1 MQFGSI
7 RPWLILFAA
16 LLSFG
21 LTAALVKLAIRI
33 CTAEGWVAK
42 PRRDRWHRGAPCLF
56 GGVPLWAGFVLVSS
70 LLVDDAVIWKVIGL
84 SSVMLL
90 LGIADDIF
98 RLRARIKL
106 LVQLANALL
115 LVSIGVMYPIS
126 TNLYVCAAFS
136 VLWATGITN
145 AVNLLDNMDG
155 LASGVAL
162 IAAGYLAAF
171 YYLGGDTQYA
181 IVMAI
186 FAGAVAGFLLFN
198 FNPARIFMGDTG
210 SLSIGFFLGSAMLL
224 RRVHLANVSAFLFVP
239 VLLLV
244 VPLLDTF
251 FVSVTRRLRG
261 QPISQG
267 GTDHSSHRFVKFG
280 LQERSAVLLLYGIS
294 CISGAIAL
302 LVRTMRYHDALGFVL
317 SWFFVLFVFGVHL
330 FQAQSG
336 RRLSNSVPNLVRQ
349 VISRDVLALLLDPAA
364 LFLAYYLAYVLRF
377 RAPGREW
384 ATFFQSFPILLIA
397 KFGSLYLTGTYRR
410 SWWRGSV
417 SDVWLIAQA
426 VLLGDVI
433 ALAILT
439 GVYRF
444 AGYSRLVFVL
454 DGVISWLILI
464 AVRSSFKLFEHF
476 LFAARVPGSSRRV
489 FLIGTSAHTEVA
501 IEFLEKAGIVCV
513 GLIDSNGGVDL
524 GRHVWGVQVLG
535 RVEQIGALAT
545 EHRVSEV
552 VIPQLEDSSFS
563 RSELARMCRE
573 GDITLT
579 MLGLHPED
587 AITAPDLAMGTVRGH
602 HSEVPAWDTQP
613 AELTEICR
621 APVSSSG

>member
-1 MQFGSI
+1 MQFESV

-16 LLSFG
+16 LLSLG

-84 SSVMLL
+84 SSVMLV
-90 LGIADDIF
+90 LGFADDIF
-98 RLRARIKL
+98 RLSARVKL
-106 LVQLANALL
+106 LVQLASALL
-115 LVSIGVMYPIS
+115 LVSIGVTYPIS

-145 AVNLLDNMDG
+145 AFNLLDNMDG

-162 IAAGYLAAF
+162 IAAAYLAAF

-181 IVMAI
+181 IVMGI

-198 FNPARIFMGDTG
+198 FNPARIFMGDAG
-210 SLSIGFFLGSAMLL
+210 SLPIGFFLGSAMLL
-224 RRVHLANVSAFLFVP
+224 RVVHLANVSAFLFIP

-244 VPLLDTF
+244 VPLFDTF

-280 LQERSAVLLLYGIS
+280 LHERSAVLLLYGIS

-302 LVRTMRYHDALGFVL
+302 LVRTMRYYDALGFVL

-330 FQAQSG
+330 FRAQPG
-336 RRLSNSVPNLVRQ
+336 RRFSNSVPNLVRR
-349 VISRDVLALLLDPAA
+349 VMSRDVLALLLDPAA
-364 LFLAYYLAYVLRF
+364 LLLAYYLSYILRF
-377 RAPGREW
+377 RAPDRDW
-384 ATFFQSFPILLIA
+384 TTFYESFPILLIA
-397 KFGSLYLTGTYRR
+397 KFGSLYLHGTYRR

-417 SDVWLIAQA
+417 SDLWRIARA
-426 VLLGDVI
+426 VLLGDMI

-444 AGYSRLVFVL
+444 AGYSRVVFVL
-454 DGVISWLILI
+454 DCVTSCVILI
-464 AVRSSFKLFEHF
+464 AIRSSFRVFEHF
-476 LFAARVPGSSRRV
+476 LFAARPPDLRRRV
-489 FLIGTSAHTEVA
+489 FVIGTSAHTEVA
-501 IEFLEKAGIVCV
+501 LAFLEKAGIACV
-513 GLIDSNGGVDL
+513 GLIDSNGGEDL
-524 GRHVWGVQVLG
+524 DWHVWGFQVLG
-535 RVEQIGALAT
+535 QVEEIPRLSL
-545 EHRVSEV
+545 EHQVFEV
-552 VIPQLEDSSFS
+552 VMPQHEQPSFS

-573 GDITLT
+573 FDITFT
-579 MLGLHPED
+579 IFGLHSEE
-587 AITAPDLAMGTVRGH
+587 AIATPGLGMRTVLGR
-602 HSEVPAWDTQP
+602 HSEVPTWDAQP
-613 AELTEICR
+613 AES
-621 APVSSSG
+621 A